1 MLCLNQK
8 DTKST
13 KNLSVIVQ
21 FTQKIFF
28 YYPVLS
34 HLQMV
39 KLKLSKISNIKNLG
53 LPDLTVFA
61 LFSELSF
68 ISSFEV
74 FTASSEAVTVS
85 SWSSSI
91 PR

>member
-13 KNLSVIVQ
+13 KNL
-21 FTQKIFF
+21 TKIFF
-28 YYPVLS
+28 YDLLLS
-34 HLQMV
+34 HLKMV
-39 KLKLSKISNIKNLG
+39 KLKLSKISDIKNLG